1 MFLKTLELFGFK
13 SFADKTQLVI
23 QPGITI
29 VIGPN
34 GCGKSNIVDSIRWVL
49 GEKQARNI
57 RGEKMEDII
66 FNGTDQRKPLSFA
79 EVSLTVDNTNKILD
93 IDSPAVTIARRIY
106 RDGESEYLIN
116 KSTVRLKDIEQLF
129 MDTGIGKTSY
139 SVMEQGKIDL
149 ILSSRAEDRRYI
161 FEEAAGISRFKVQ
174 KKESLKKLMDTNE
187 NIQRITDII
196 KEIEREK
203 EIKARQSEKTRE
215 YLSLKN
221 RLIQNDI
228 ILNYHKFN
236 DTSKKREKLREEIQ
250 ELNKRREDISVRI
263 SRLSADNEKDEKL
276 KNDIQLKLF
285 ELDKELHSYKIKVED
300 IDGHTQKNRRMI
312 DEQFNRRENLKKKID
327 EGLINIDRLNEE
339 KKKTAETGIIIKNR
353 LEEDRESLKNLQETR
368 VKKTASINASRKKIV
383 EYKAGIRSSEEAL
396 KELRGSLEITI
407 KKLIDAIEKR
417 KAELIGSEEE
427 RQSVRNKISE
437 HLLKIQYSLKI
448 AAELINSGK
457 NTDAADALNRID
469 INLLKDD
476 ILKFESYEDGFRSI
490 LFDKTGIHA
499 EKENI
504 DGMIRDRV
512 SSIENMKVEIDV
524 LDEYIHTEQND
535 LEKIDTDIARTDKD
549 ISRNENEKEWIQKHL
564 LSLGRQIEDLGG
576 HLDNYRNEISASE
589 KVADTLM
596 NEINLWINSLV
607 EFNVKSEKLQKSI
620 SEYTRKRSDIEN
632 HILKRKDTS
641 AKEFENQNKI
651 AERITAKEMSQVE
664 FNFKINSI
672 EEYLWTEYEKKI
684 TDLDKVPGSEQDIK
698 DIQALIDDVKGK
710 IQELGPI
717 NNLAIEEYKEL
728 QKRYDY
734 YIDQRKDIEKARE
747 DIIAVIEDINNTSV
761 QMFMD
766 TFQKIKTNFSAVF
779 KQLFEGGDATVE
791 LADEN
796 NVLDCGIEIMARPP
810 GKKLKYLN
818 LLSGGERSL
827 TAIALLYATYMVR
840 PSPFCFLDEIDAALD
855 EENVGRFIRML
866 QQFARNS
873 QFIIITHNKKTMSI
887 AESVYGI
894 TMEEPGV
901 SKIISLRLD
910 KDRAR
915 IEKALDRP

>member
-13 SFADKTQLVI
+13 SFADKTQVAVE
-23 QPGITI
+23 PGITI
-29 VIGPN
+29 IVGPN

-49 GEKQARNI
+49 GEKQARNL

-79 EVSLTVDNTNKILD
+79 EVSLIVDNTNKILD
-93 IDSPAVTIARRIY
+93 IDTSTVTVSRRIY

-129 MDTGIGKTSY
+129 MDTGIGKSSY
-139 SVMEQGKIDL
+139 SIMEQGKIDL

-161 FEEAAGISRFKVQ
+161 FEEAAGISRFKLQ
-174 KKESLKKLMDTNE
+174 KKESLKKLADTNE

-203 EIKARQSEKTRE
+203 EIKSRQSEKTRE

-221 RLIQNDI
+221 RLVQNDI
-228 ILNYHKFN
+228 ILCYHKFN
-236 DTSKKREKLREEIQ
+236 DSNKKREKLQEEIRDLNKKREE
-250 ELNKRREDISVRI
+250 ISVRI
-263 SRLSADNEKDEKL
+263 SRLSADNEKDEKH

-285 ELDKELHSYKIKVED
+285 ELDRELHGYKIKVED
-300 IDGHTQKNRRMI
+300 IDTHTQKNRRMI

-327 EGLINIDRLNEE
+327 EGMGNIDKLNDE
-339 KKKTAETGIIIKNR
+339 KKKTAEAGIRIKNK
-353 LEEDRESLKNLQETR
+353 LEEDKKNLKNLQESR
-368 VKKTASINASRKKIV
+368 VKKIDSINNSKKKIV
-383 EYKAGIRSSEEAL
+383 HYKAEIKSTEENL
-396 KELRGSLEITI
+396 KQLRESLEIII

-417 KAELIGSEEE
+417 KAEMTTSEEE
-427 RQSVRNKISE
+427 RQTVRNKINESLSGIQDVINKATE
-437 HLLKIQYSLKI
+437 LL
-448 AAELINSGK
+448 NSGR
-457 NTDAADALNRID
+457 TGEAADCLRQID
-469 INLLKDD
+469 INLLRGD
-476 ILKFESYEDGFRSI
+476 IQKFESYEDGFRSI

-504 DGMIRDRV
+504 DGMIRSNV
-512 SSIENMKVEIDV
+512 SSIDNMKVEIDV
-524 LDEYIHTEQND
+524 LDEYIHNEQTD
-535 LEKIDTDIARTDKD
+535 LEKIDNDIAATDKE
-549 ISRNENEKEWIQKHL
+549 ISKNENEREWIQKHL
-564 LSLGRQIEDLGG
+564 LSLGRQIADMEG
-576 HLDNYRNEISASE
+576 HLDNYRNEIAASE
-589 KVADTLM
+589 KGTDALM

-607 EFNVKSEKLQKSI
+607 EFNVKSEKLQKNI
-620 SEYTRKRSDIEN
+620 SEYTVKRSEIERE
-632 HILKRKDTS
+632 ILKRKDTS
-641 AKEFENQNKI
+641 SKEFENQNKI
-651 AERITAKEMSQVE
+651 AERITAREMSQVE
-664 FNFKINSI
+664 LNFKINSI

-684 TDLDKVPGSEQDIK
+684 EDLEKIPGSEQDIK
-698 DIQALIDDVKGK
+698 DIQNIIDGVKGK

-717 NNLAIEEYKEL
+717 NNLAIEEYKDL

-734 YIDQRKDIEKARE
+734 YLDHRKDIEKARE

-766 TFQKIKTNFSAVF
+766 SFKSIKANFSTVF

-791 LADEN
+791 LTDEN
-796 NVLDCGIEIMARPP
+796 NVLECGIEIMARPP

-818 LLSGGERSL
+818 LLSGGERTL
-827 TAIALLYATYMVR
+827 TAIALLFATYMVR

-855 EENVGRFIRML
+855 EENVGRFIKML
-866 QQFARNS
+866 KQFTKNS
-873 QFIIITHNKKTMSI
+873 QFVIITHNKKTMSI

-910 KDRAR
+910 RDKAR
-915 IEKALDRP
+915 IEKDFARV